1 MWDRILVKL
10 SMVYIELVYRTMKWE
25 FHGEFK
31 LEEQDLNNCILGFW
45 HGQSYVMN
53 FLIKRIYK
61 GKYPMSV
68 IVTADKR
75 GDYIEETI
83 GAYGVRALRVSD
95 GARIKSSL
103 RNLVEES
110 KIDGATV
117 AVSLDGPLGPY
128 KEPKK
133 LGPLLA
139 NKSGKNFMGIDLKV
153 YRKISLKNR
162 WDNYMIPL
170 PFSTVRVEIYDFKKV
185 QDEDLR
191 NFELCREKIK
201 SKLC

>member
-1 MWDRILVKL
+1 MWDKILVRL
-10 SMVYIELVYRTMKWE
+10 SLIYIELVYRTMKWE
-25 FHGEFK
+25 FHGEFNP
-31 LEEQDLNNCILGFW
+31 EEQDLKNCILGFW

-53 FLIKRIYK
+53 FLIKKIYK

-83 GAYGVRALRVSD
+83 GSYGVRALRVPD
-95 GARIKSSL
+95 GARIKSFL
-103 RNLVEES
+103 RKLGDES
-110 KIDGATV
+110 KIEGATV
-117 AVSLDGPLGPY
+117 AVSLDGPLGPF

-139 NKSGKNFMGIDLKV
+139 NKSGKNFIGINLKV

-170 PFSTVRVEIYDFKKV
+170 PFSTVKVEIYDFKKV
-185 QDEDLR
+185 QDEELR
-191 NFELCREKIK
+191 SFELCRENIK